1 MPFHKLCPLS
11 GMFFPLGKM
20 QPFLSET
27 PLISW
32 VAVPLVGAP
41 PPLWLVFK
49 KAEYLRNNLFNSLSN
64 CEEYYEVNTTV
75 GLLSWLSW

>member
-41 PPLWLVFK
+41 RHFGWFLRRLSIYVIISLILLVTV
-49 KAEYLRNNLFNSLSN
+49 RN
-64 CEEYYEVNTTV
+64 TMR
-75 GLLSWLSW
+75 